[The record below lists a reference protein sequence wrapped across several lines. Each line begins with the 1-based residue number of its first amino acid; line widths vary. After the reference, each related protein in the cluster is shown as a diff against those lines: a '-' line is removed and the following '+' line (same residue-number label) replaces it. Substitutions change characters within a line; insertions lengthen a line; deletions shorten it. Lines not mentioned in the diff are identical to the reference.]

1 MYLALTP
8 EFFRKSPKTTKDHS
22 MNSLNLSNWTYQIKQ
37 IGAGLYVL
45 QGVDNRGH
53 QVDSVGTD
61 SDILEED
68 FFEAAQRIDR
78 SARVE
83 ANR

>member
-1 MYLALTP
+1 
-8 EFFRKSPKTTKDHS
+8 
-22 MNSLNLSNWTYQIKQ
+22 MNSLNLPNWTYQIKQ
-37 IGAGLYVL
+37 IAVGLYAL

-68 FFEAAQRIDR
+68 FFEAAQKIDR
-78 SARVE
+78 STQVE
-83 ANR
+83 AMR

>member
-1 MYLALTP
+1 
-8 EFFRKSPKTTKDHS
+8 
-22 MNSLNLSNWTYQIKQ
+22 MNSLNLPNWTYQIKQ

-45 QGVDNRGH
+45 HGVNNCGH

-68 FFEAAQRIDR
+68 FLEAAQKIDR
-78 SARVE
+78 SARVD
-83 ANR
+83 ANRQGV

>member
-1 MYLALTP
+1 
-8 EFFRKSPKTTKDHS
+8 
-22 MNSLNLSNWTYQIKQ
+22 MNSLNSSNRTYQIKQ

-61 SDILEED
+61 SELLEEE
-68 FFEAAQRIDR
+68 FFEAA
-78 SARVE
+78 
-83 ANR
+83 